1 MFEAITGIVSR
12 LGVVG
17 VGLLALLE
25 NVFPPIPSELVMPL
39 AGFVSSRGEMSLVGA
54 IVAGSIGAVLGAV
67 GWYEVGRRIGK
78 ERLHRWID
86 RHGRWLA
93 LEGEDVQRAA
103 DWFDRHG
110 PAAVFFG
117 RLIPGVRTFISV
129 PAGFAEMPR
138 ATFLAYTT
146 VGTVGWTTALV
157 LAGRLLG
164 AQYRR
169 VEQFVEPATWVVIA
183 VIVLV
188 PIVRALRRRRRG
200 AHGGARRTS
209 DAAGGRREGATSAS
223 RE

>member
-39 AGFVSSRGEMSLVGA
+39 AGFVSSRGEMSVAGA
-54 IVAGSIGAVLGAV
+54 IVAGSLGALLGAV
-67 GWYEVGRRIGK
+67 GWYEAGRRLGK
-78 ERLHRWID
+78 ERLHRWLD

-93 LEGEDVQRAA
+93 LEGEDVQRASA
-103 DWFDRHG
+103 WFERHG
-110 PAAVFFG
+110 AAAVFFG

-129 PAGFAEMPR
+129 PAGFSRMPR
-138 ATFLAYTT
+138 ATFLAYTSI
-146 VGTVGWTTALV
+146 GTVAWTAALV

-183 VIVLV
+183 AIVLF
-188 PIVRALRRRRRG
+188 PIVRTLRRRRRG
-200 AHGGARRTS
+200 THDADGRRGGAT
-209 DAAGGRREGATSAS
+209 TAS